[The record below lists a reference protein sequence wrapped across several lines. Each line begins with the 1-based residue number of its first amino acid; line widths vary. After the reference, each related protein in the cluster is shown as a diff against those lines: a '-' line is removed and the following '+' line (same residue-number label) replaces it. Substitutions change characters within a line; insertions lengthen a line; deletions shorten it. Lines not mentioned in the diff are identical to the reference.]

1 MSGLGD
7 AHTHLTWN
15 GSALGRSQSLTSLQE
30 VYFNTTTTD
39 NLGEIGVEEH
49 TITTARSA
57 MTYLDSGYTM

>member
-1 MSGLGD
+1 MKIVFPRKIVVND
-7 AHTHLTWN
+7 VA
-15 GSALGRSQSLTSLQE
+15 
-30 VYFNTTTTD
+30 D